1 MIDKQEV
8 IQPACTIQLTSLV
21 QRIEKIEKDC
31 CSTRMVEQRTE
42 QLMLTKEILKKLQKL
57 EEQSEVVEKAQEKLY
72 KYLYIGIG
80 IFSAIHFLGIDE
92 IIKKSLMTGQ

>member
-1 MIDKQEV
+1 MIEEKKE
-8 IQPACTIQLTSLV
+8 IQPSCSIKLDSLI
-21 QRIEKIEKDC
+21 QRIEKIERDC
-31 CSTRMVEQRTE
+31 CSIKNVEQRTE
-42 QLMLTKEILKKLQKL
+42 QLMLTKEILRKLQKL
-57 EEQSEVVEKAQEKLY
+57 EEQSEVVEKSQERLY